1 MNLTNKRV
9 LITRP
14 RAQAEGFARALKA
27 AGAEPIF
34 FPVIEIIP
42 PDDYLALDFAI
53 RSLEQF
59 DWLVFTSVHGV
70 EAFFKRFEALGIERI
85 PAGLR
90 VAAVGSRT
98 ARFLSKH
105 GLCTDQIPNEYIA
118 EAMLPDFGKNI
129 YGKRFLLPQ
138 SNLARTVLA
147 NEIRSAG
154 GLVTEVVAYRN
165 RLSEPNN
172 SEINA
177 LRSGV
182 DIVTF
187 TSPSTV
193 RNFITVV
200 QQHELDPFNLPGNPI
215 FACIGPTTQQ
225 AAEEAGFSNLVV
237 SSEYTTAG
245 LIETLDNLIYTN
257 VQEP

>member
-27 AGAEPIF
+27 TGAEPIF

-42 PDDYLALDFAI
+42 PDDYSALDFAI
-53 RSLEQF
+53 QSLVQY
-59 DWLVFTSVHGV
+59 DWLIFTSVHGV
-70 EAFFKRFEALGIERI
+70 EAFFNRLDALGIKKI
-85 PAGLR
+85 PPGLR

-98 ARFLSKH
+98 ARFLSER
-105 GLCTDQIPNEYIA
+105 GLWTDHIPNEYIS
-118 EAMLPDFGKNI
+118 EALLPDFGKNI

-165 RLSEPNN
+165 RLSEPDA
-172 SEINA
+172 SEIEA

-193 RNFITVV
+193 RNFIAVL
-200 QQHELDPFNLPGNPI
+200 QRNGLDLSNLPGNPL
-215 FACIGPTTQQ
+215 FACIGPTTKQ
-225 AAEEAGFSNLVV
+225 AAEEAGLSGLIVSN
-237 SSEYTTAG
+237 EYTTTG
-245 LIETLDNLIYTN
+245 LIETLDSLIYTPT
-257 VQEP
+257 Q

>member
-14 RAQAEGFARALKA
+14 RSQAEGFARALRA
-27 AGAEPIF
+27 VGAQPLF
-34 FPVIEIIP
+34 FPVIEIFP
-42 PDDYLALDFAI
+42 PDDYAPLDFTI
-53 RSLEQF
+53 QNLEQY
-59 DWLVFTSVHGV
+59 DRLIFTSVHGV
-70 EAFFKRFEALGIERI
+70 EAFFKRLEALGYKKT

-98 ARFLSKH
+98 ARFLSEH
-105 GLCTDQIPNEYIA
+105 GLWTDHIPNEYIS

-129 YGKRFLLPQ
+129 YGKRFLFPQ

-165 RLSEPNN
+165 HLSEPYA
-172 SEINA
+172 SEIEA
-177 LRSGV
+177 LRAGV

-193 RNFITVV
+193 RNFITIL
-200 QQHELDPFNLPGNPI
+200 QRHGLDPLNLRGNPL

-225 AAEEAGFSNLVV
+225 AAEEAGFSNLIV

-257 VQEP
+257 A

>member
-1 MNLTNKRV
+1 MNLTNKRI

-14 RAQAEGFARALKA
+14 RAQAEGFARALRA
-27 AGAEPIF
+27 AGAHPVF

-42 PDDYLALDFAI
+42 PEDYSVLDFAI
-53 RSLEQF
+53 QNLEQY
-59 DWLVFTSVHGV
+59 DWLIFTSVHGV
-70 EAFFKRFEALGIERI
+70 EAFFNRLEALGFKKI

-98 ARFLSKH
+98 ARFLSEH
-105 GLCTDQIPNEYIA
+105 GLWTDHIPDEYVA

-165 RLSEPNN
+165 RLSEPDAA
-172 SEINA
+172 EINA

-193 RNFITVV
+193 RNFITIL
-200 QQHELDPFNLPGNPI
+200 QRHGLDPLNLPGTPL
-215 FACIGPTTQQ
+215 FACIGPTTRQ
-225 AAEEAGFSNLVV
+225 AAEEAGFSNLIV

-245 LIETLDNLIYTN
+245 LIETLNNLIYTN
-257 VQEP
+257 A

>member
-14 RAQAEGFARALKA
+14 RAQAEGFARALRA

-34 FPVIEIIP
+34 FPVIEIVL
-42 PDDYLALDFAI
+42 PDDYSALDFAI
-53 RSLEQF
+53 QSLEQY
-59 DWLVFTSVHGV
+59 DWLIFTSVHGV
-70 EAFFKRFEALGIERI
+70 EAFFKRLEALGFKRI
-85 PAGLR
+85 PAGLS

-98 ARFLSKH
+98 ARFLSEH
-105 GLCTDQIPNEYIA
+105 GLWTDHIPDEYIS

-129 YGKRFLLPQ
+129 YGKRFLFPQ

-147 NEIRSAG
+147 NEVRSAG
-154 GLVTEVVAYRN
+154 GLVTEVVAYHN
-165 RLSEPNN
+165 RLSEPNA

-193 RNFITVV
+193 RNFIAVL
-200 QQHELDPFNLPGNPI
+200 QRHGLDPFSLPGNPL
-215 FACIGPTTQQ
+215 FACIGPTTRQ
-225 AAEEAGFSNLVV
+225 AAEDAGLSGLIVPN
-237 SSEYTTAG
+237 EYTTSG
-245 LIETLDNLIYTN
+245 LIDTLNNLIYT
-257 VQEP
+257 PT

>member
-1 MNLTNKRV
+1 MNLTKKRV

-14 RAQAEGFARALKA
+14 RAQADGFARSLNA
-27 AGAEPIF
+27 AGAQPIF

-42 PDDYLALDFAI
+42 PEDYSMLDFAI
-53 RSLEQF
+53 QSLEQYN
-59 DWLVFTSVHGV
+59 WLIFTSVHGV
-70 EAFFKRFEALGIERI
+70 EAFFQRLEALGIKKI
-85 PAGLR
+85 PPGLR

-98 ARFLSKH
+98 ARFLSEH
-105 GLCTDQIPNEYIA
+105 GLWTDHIPNEHIS
-118 EAMLPDFGKNI
+118 EELLQGFGKNL
-129 YGKRFLLPQ
+129 YGKRFLFPQ
-138 SNLARTVLA
+138 SNLARTALA
-147 NEIRSAG
+147 NEVRSAG

-165 RLSEPNN
+165 RLSEPTV

-200 QQHELDPFNLPGNPI
+200 QRHGLDVSNLPGNPL
-215 FACIGPTTQQ
+215 FACIGPTTRQ
-225 AAEEAGFSNLVV
+225 AAEEAGLSRLVV
-237 SSEYTTAG
+237 SNEYTTDG
-245 LIETLDNLIYTN
+245 LIETLDNLIYT
-257 VQEP
+257 

>member
-27 AGAEPIF
+27 AGAQPIF
-34 FPVIEIIP
+34 FPVIEIVP
-42 PDDYLALDFAI
+42 PEDHSALDFAI
-53 RSLEQF
+53 RSLEQY
-59 DWLVFTSVHGV
+59 DWLIFTSVHGV
-70 EAFFKRFEALGIERI
+70 EAFFKRLEALGFKRI
-85 PAGLR
+85 PPGLS

-98 ARFLSKH
+98 ARFLSEH
-105 GLCTDQIPNEYIA
+105 GLWTDQIPNEYIS

-165 RLSEPNN
+165 RPSEPHA
-172 SEINA
+172 SELND

-193 RNFITVV
+193 RNFISVV
-200 QQHELDPFNLPGNPI
+200 QQHGLDVSNLPGNPL
-215 FACIGPTTQQ
+215 FACIGPTTKQ
-225 AAEEAGFSNLVV
+225 AAEEAGLSGLIVA
-237 SSEYTTAG
+237 SEHTTTG

-257 VQEP
+257 A

>member
-1 MNLTNKRV
+1 MNLTKKRV

-14 RAQAEGFARALKA
+14 RAQAEGFARALNA
-27 AGAEPIF
+27 AGAQPIF

-42 PDDYLALDFAI
+42 PEDYSMLDFAI
-53 RSLEQF
+53 QNLEQYN
-59 DWLVFTSVHGV
+59 WLIFTSVHGV
-70 EAFFKRFEALGIERI
+70 EAFFQRLEALGIKKI
-85 PAGLR
+85 PPGLR

-98 ARFLSKH
+98 ARFLSEH
-105 GLCTDQIPNEYIA
+105 GLWTDHIPNEHIS
-118 EAMLPDFGKNI
+118 EELLQGFGKNL
-129 YGKRFLLPQ
+129 YGKRFLFPQ
-138 SNLARTVLA
+138 SNLARTALA
-147 NEIRSAG
+147 NEVRSAG

-165 RLSEPNN
+165 RLSEPTV

-200 QQHELDPFNLPGNPI
+200 QRHGLDVSNLPGNPL
-215 FACIGPTTQQ
+215 FACIGPTTRQ
-225 AAEEAGFSNLVV
+225 AAEEAGLSGLVV
-237 SSEYTTAG
+237 SNEYTTDA
-245 LIETLDNLIYTN
+245 LIETLDNLIYT
-257 VQEP
+257 

>member
-14 RAQAEGFARALKA
+14 RAQAEGFARALRA
-27 AGAEPIF
+27 SGAQPIF

-42 PDDYLALDFAI
+42 PDDYSALDFAI
-53 RSLEQF
+53 QSLEQY

-70 EAFFKRFEALGIERI
+70 EAFFKRLEALGIKRI
-85 PAGLR
+85 PPRLH

-98 ARFLSKH
+98 ARFLSEH
-105 GLCTDQIPNEYIA
+105 GLWTDHIPDEFIA

-154 GLVTEVVAYRN
+154 GLVAEVVAYRN
-165 RLSEPNN
+165 RLSEPHA
-172 SEINA
+172 SELND
-177 LRSGV
+177 LRAGV

-193 RNFITVV
+193 RNFIAVV
-200 QQHELDPFNLPGNPI
+200 QQHGLDVSNLPGDPL
-215 FACIGPTTQQ
+215 FVCIGPTTQK
-225 AAEEAGFSNLVV
+225 AAEEAGFSNLIV

-257 VQEP
+257 A

>member
-1 MNLTNKRV
+1 MSLTNKRI

-14 RAQAEGFARALKA
+14 RAQAEGFARALRA

-42 PDDYLALDFAI
+42 PDDYSALDLAI
-53 RSLEQF
+53 QNLEHY
-59 DWLVFTSVHGV
+59 DWLVLTSVHGV
-70 EAFFKRFEALGIERI
+70 DVFFKRLETLGIKKI
-85 PAGLR
+85 PPQLR

-98 ARFLSKH
+98 AGHLSEQ
-105 GLCTDQIPNEYIA
+105 CIWVNYAPDEYRS
-118 EAMLPDFGKNI
+118 EALLPGFGKNM
-129 YGKRFLLPQ
+129 YGKLFLLPQ
-138 SNLARTVLA
+138 SNLARTVLV

-165 RLSEPNN
+165 RLSVPEDA
-172 SEINA
+172 EINA

-193 RNFITVV
+193 RNFMAIV
-200 QQHELDPFNLPGNPI
+200 QQHGLHVSNLPGNPL
-215 FACIGPTTQQ
+215 FACIGPTTKQ

-237 SSEYTTAG
+237 SREYTVAG
-245 LIETLDNLIYTN
+245 LIETLDHLIYT
-257 VQEP
+257 

>member
-1 MNLTNKRV
+1 MNLTNKRI

-14 RAQAEGFARALKA
+14 RAQAEGFARALRA
-27 AGAEPIF
+27 AGAQPIY
-34 FPVIEIIP
+34 FPVIEIVP
-42 PDDYLALDFAI
+42 PDDYAPLDFAI
-53 RSLEQF
+53 QNLEQY
-59 DWLVFTSVHGV
+59 DWLIFTSVHGV
-70 EAFFKRFEALGIERI
+70 EAFFKRLEALGFKKI
-85 PAGLR
+85 PAGLS

-98 ARFLSKH
+98 ARFLSEH
-105 GLCTDQIPNEYIA
+105 GLWTDHIPNEYIS

-129 YGKRFLLPQ
+129 YGKRFLFPQ

-165 RLSEPNN
+165 QLSEPDA
-172 SEINA
+172 SEIDA

-193 RNFITVV
+193 RNFIAVLER
-200 QQHELDPFNLPGNPI
+200 HGFDLFHLPGNPL

-225 AAEEAGFSNLVV
+225 AAEEAGLSNLIV

-257 VQEP
+257 A

>member
-1 MNLTNKRV
+1 MNLTHKRI

-27 AGAEPIF
+27 AGAQPLF

-42 PDDYLALDFAI
+42 PEDYSMLDFAI
-53 RSLEQF
+53 QNLEQYH
-59 DWLVFTSVHGV
+59 WLIFTSVHGV
-70 EAFFKRFEALGIERI
+70 EAFFQRLEALGLKRI

-98 ARFLSKH
+98 ARFLSEH
-105 GLCTDQIPNEYIA
+105 GLWTDQIPNEFLS
-118 EAMLPDFGKNI
+118 EELLQGFGKNI

-165 RLSEPNN
+165 RLNEPDVA
-172 SEINA
+172 EISA
-177 LRSGV
+177 LRAGV

-193 RNFITVV
+193 RNFVTVL
-200 QQHELDPFNLPGNPI
+200 QRHGFDLFNLPGNPI

-225 AAEEAGFSNLVV
+225 AAEEAGLSNLVV

-245 LIETLDNLIYTN
+245 LIETLDNFIYTN
-257 VQEP
+257 A

>member
-27 AGAEPIF
+27 AGAQPIF

-42 PDDYLALDFAI
+42 PEDYSLLDFAI
-53 RSLEQF
+53 QNLEQY
-59 DWLVFTSVHGV
+59 DWLIFTSVHGV
-70 EAFFKRFEALGIERI
+70 EAFFKRLEALGFKRI
-85 PAGLR
+85 PPGLS

-98 ARFLSKH
+98 ERFLSEH
-105 GLCTDQIPNEYIA
+105 GLWTDRIPDEFIA
-118 EAMLPDFGKNI
+118 EALLPDFGKNI

-165 RLSEPNN
+165 RLSEPTV

-177 LRSGV
+177 LRSGL

-193 RNFITVV
+193 RNFIAVLER
-200 QQHELDPFNLPGNPI
+200 HGFDLSNLPGSPL
-215 FACIGPTTQQ
+215 FACIGPSTRQ
-225 AAEEAGFSNLVV
+225 AAEDAGLSGLIVSN
-237 SSEYTTAG
+237 EYTTAG
-245 LIETLDNLIYTN
+245 LIETLNNLIYT
-257 VQEP
+257 

>member
-1 MNLTNKRV
+1 MNLTNKRI

-14 RAQAEGFARALKA
+14 RAQAEGFARALSA
-27 AGAEPIF
+27 AGARPMY

-42 PDDYLALDFAI
+42 PDDYAPLDFAI
-53 RSLEQF
+53 QNLEQY
-59 DWLVFTSVHGV
+59 DWVIFTSVHGV
-70 EAFFKRFEALGIERI
+70 EAFFKRLEALDIKRI
-85 PAGLR
+85 PPGLH

-98 ARFLSKH
+98 ARFLSEH
-105 GLCTDQIPNEYIA
+105 GLWTDRIPDEYIS
-118 EAMLPDFGKNI
+118 EEMLHGFGNNL

-138 SNLARTVLA
+138 SNLARTALA

-154 GLVTEVVAYRN
+154 GLVTEVIAYRN
-165 RLSEPNN
+165 SLSEPDS

-193 RNFITVV
+193 RNFIVV
-200 QQHELDPFNLPGNPI
+200 LQKHGFDVSNLPGNPL
-215 FACIGPTTQQ
+215 FACIGPTTKQ
-225 AAEEAGFSNLVV
+225 AAEEAGLSDLIVSN
-237 SSEYTTAG
+237 EYTTAG
-245 LIETLDNLIYTN
+245 LIETLNKLIYT
-257 VQEP
+257 PT

>member
-14 RAQAEGFARALKA
+14 RAQAEGFARALST
-27 AGAEPIF
+27 AGAQPIF
-34 FPVIEIIP
+34 FSVIEIIP
-42 PDDYLALDFAI
+42 PDDYSALDFAI
-53 RSLEQF
+53 QSLEGY
-59 DWLVFTSVHGV
+59 DWLIFTSVHGV
-70 EAFFKRFEALGIERI
+70 EAFFKRLEVLGIKRI
-85 PAGLR
+85 PPRLH

-98 ARFLSKH
+98 ARFLSEH
-105 GLCTDQIPNEYIA
+105 GLWTDRIPDEFIA

-165 RLSEPNN
+165 RLSEPTV
-172 SEINA
+172 SEIDA

-193 RNFITVV
+193 RNFITVL
-200 QQHELDPFNLPGNPI
+200 QQYGFDVSNLPGNPL
-215 FACIGPTTQQ
+215 FACIGPTTKQ
-225 AAEEAGFSNLVV
+225 AAEEAGLSNLIV
-237 SSEYTTAG
+237 SNEYTTKG
-245 LIETLDNLIYTN
+245 LIETLDNLIYT
-257 VQEP
+257 PA

>member
-14 RAQAEGFARALKA
+14 RAQAEGFARALRA

-34 FPVIEIIP
+34 FPVIEIVP
-42 PDDYLALDFAI
+42 PDDYSALDFAI
-53 RSLEQF
+53 RNLEGY

-70 EAFFKRFEALGIERI
+70 EAFFKRLEALDIKKI
-85 PAGLR
+85 PPRLH

-98 ARFLSKH
+98 ARFLSEH
-105 GLCTDQIPNEYIA
+105 GLWTDRIPDEFIA
-118 EAMLPDFGKNI
+118 EAMLPDFGNNI

-165 RLSEPNN
+165 RLSEPTV
-172 SEINA
+172 SEIGA
-177 LRSGV
+177 LRAGV

-193 RNFITVV
+193 RNFIAVLER
-200 QQHELDPFNLPGNPI
+200 HGFDIPNLPGNPI
-215 FACIGPTTQQ
+215 FACIGPTTKQ
-225 AAEEAGFSNLVV
+225 AAEEAGLSNLIV
-237 SSEYTTAG
+237 SNEYTTAG

-257 VQEP
+257 V